1 MILKNIDVITKNEVL
16 RAQTVKIDNGRFR
29 SIRPTSKHDVGDDY
43 KGYMLAPGFIDLHQ
57 HGTNGFD
64 MMDGT
69 VEAMEAISNHLLKEG
84 TTRYLATTMTMA
96 EKDILKALS
105 TYPKAQFKGAQP
117 LGIHLEGPFISKA
130 YPGAQDPAY
139 IVKGSVAL
147 FKKFQE
153 ASGHA
158 IKLITCAPEEQ
169 DPAFLDH
176 VLQAGIVISMGH
188 SAATEDDVEKAYQKG
203 IKRVTHCYN
212 AMSKLH
218 HRDLGLVGMTF
229 LYDDIEAELIADG
242 IHTTDNAMKLLAK
255 VKKDKVTIVTDGM
268 RAKGLAEG
276 TYDLGG
282 QTITVK
288 DGAARLESGVLAG
301 SVLHMDQA
309 LRNMNRI
316 GLDLPEAIRMMAYQ
330 PAVTMKVDHE
340 LGQIKEGY
348 LADGVILNNDF
359 EVIKTMVE
367 GTIKYEKTPSS
378 N

>member
-1 MILKNIDVITKNEVL
+1 MIFKNIDVITQNEIL
-16 RAQTVKIDNGRFR
+16 KAQTVEIENGRFR
-29 SIRPTSKHDVGDDY
+29 SIKPTSPQDVGDDY
-43 KGYMLAPGFIDLHQ
+43 KGYILAPGFIDLHQ

-69 VEAMEAISNHLLKEG
+69 VQAMEAISNHLLKEG
-84 TTRYLATTMTMA
+84 TTRFLATTMTMA

-105 TYPKAQFKGAQP
+105 TFPKAQFKGAQP

-130 YPGAQDPAY
+130 YPGAQDPSY
-139 IVKGSVAL
+139 IVKGSVSL
-147 FKKFQE
+147 FKQFQE

-158 IKLITCAPEEQ
+158 IKMVTLAPEEQ
-169 DPAFLDH
+169 DSAFLDY

-188 SAATEDDVEKAYQKG
+188 SAATEDDVDKAYQKG

-242 IHTTDNAMKLLAK
+242 IHTTDNAMKLLTK
-255 VKKDKVTIVTDGM
+255 FKKDKVTIVTDGI

-309 LRNMNRI
+309 LRNMIRI
-316 GLDLPEAIRMMAYQ
+316 GLDLTEAVRMMSYH

-340 LGQIKEGY
+340 LGQVKEGY
-348 LADGVILNNDF
+348 IADAVILTP
-359 EVIKTMVE
+359 EYKVIESYVE
-367 GTIKYEKTPSS
+367 GQLKFKKS
-378 N
+378 